1 MNKIFMT
8 CYGGGHAEI
17 IKELY
22 KNLVNILDTEITIL
36 ALTTSKYKFEQE
48 KIPYKLITDYYDE
61 TKDKDIYE
69 LGKQFCIKNN
79 IDTSIGAEETYLY
92 HGYALYE
99 LEKKYSKEKIKEGFR
114 ELGRP
119 IFLPIQFMERVLKSE
134 NPNLVITTNSPRYE
148 KATLIAAKNLDIT
161 SLSIEDLFGKD
172 DSEVTVVLEKFFNDQ
187 LYQKVYGDYVC
198 VLSEITKKN
207 LNHEKINKVFV
218 TGNPSFDKTI
228 EFFRENS
235 KKEKIKKEEIT
246 ICYLSQKHHE
256 NISIMKK
263 LIEFIEKKDFS
274 LIVKIHPNE
283 KIEDYL
289 KEIDKKENKKV
300 EIVNTDLYENISK
313 SDIVITIFSTAALEA
328 AILDKPIVAKKNISV
343 PFLDL
348 GIGLEYE
355 NISEIEE
362 IINEILDNKENI
374 NKKLKEARDKFRPI
388 KKAGEQIKEIVEKI
402 LDNKKS

>member
-1 MNKIFMT
+1 MKKIFMT

-22 KNLVNILDTEITIL
+22 KNLVNIPDIEITIL

-48 KIPYKLITDYYDE
+48 KISYKLITDYYDE

-69 LGKQFCIKNN
+69 LGKQFCMENN
-79 IDTSIGAEETYLY
+79 IDTSIGVDETYLY

-99 LEKKYSKEKIKEGFR
+99 LEKKYSKEKIEEGFR
-114 ELGRP
+114 ELGRL

-134 NPNLVITTNSPRYE
+134 NPSLVITTNSPRYE

-172 DSEVTVVLEKFFNDQ
+172 DSEVTVALEKFFNDQ

-198 VLSEITKKN
+198 VLSEIAKKN
-207 LNHEKINKVFV
+207 LNYKKISKVFI

-235 KKEKIKKEEIT
+235 KKEKTKKENIT
-246 ICYLSQKHHE
+246 ICYLTQKHPE
-256 NISIMKK
+256 NILIMKK
-263 LIEFIEKKDFS
+263 LIEIIEKKDS
-274 LIVKIHPNE
+274 NLIVKIHPNE

-289 KEIDKKENKKV
+289 KEIDQKENKKV
-300 EIVNTDLYENISK
+300 EIKNSNLYENISN

-343 PFLDL
+343 PFQDL

-362 IINEILDNKENI
+362 LINKILNNKENI
-374 NKKLKEARDKFRPI
+374 NENLKEAREKFRPI
-388 KKAGEQIKEIVEKI
+388 KKAGEQIKEIIENI
-402 LDNKKS
+402 LDNKKI

>member
-235 KKEKIKKEEIT
+235 KKEKIKKDKFKLGKIT
-246 ICYLSQKHHE
+246 LKFIIMMAVYL
-256 NISIMKK
+256 IIGLALMM
-263 LIEFIEKKDFS
+263 LIVVFS
-274 LIVKIHPNE
+274 LVLDSSSALFIV
-283 KIEDYL
+283 
-289 KEIDKKENKKV
+289 
-300 EIVNTDLYENISK
+300 S
-313 SDIVITIFSTAALEA
+313 VIYFTLFFI
-328 AILDKPIVAKKNISV
+328 
-343 PFLDL
+343 
-348 GIGLEYE
+348 
-355 NISEIEE
+355 
-362 IINEILDNKENI
+362 
-374 NKKLKEARDKFRPI
+374 KL
-388 KKAGEQIKEIVEKI
+388 
-402 LDNKKS
+402 

>member
-1 MNKIFMT
+1 MF
-8 CYGGGHAEI
+8 
-17 IKELY
+17 
-22 KNLVNILDTEITIL
+22 
-36 ALTTSKYKFEQE
+36 
-48 KIPYKLITDYYDE
+48 
-61 TKDKDIYE
+61 
-69 LGKQFCIKNN
+69 
-79 IDTSIGAEETYLY
+79 
-92 HGYALYE
+92 
-99 LEKKYSKEKIKEGFR
+99 
-114 ELGRP
+114 
-119 IFLPIQFMERVLKSE
+119 
-134 NPNLVITTNSPRYE
+134 
-148 KATLIAAKNLDIT
+148 
-161 SLSIEDLFGKD
+161 
-172 DSEVTVVLEKFFNDQ
+172 
-187 LYQKVYGDYVC
+187 YQ
-198 VLSEITKKN
+198 
-207 LNHEKINKVFV
+207 
-218 TGNPSFDKTI
+218 
-228 EFFRENS
+228 
-235 KKEKIKKEEIT
+235 
-246 ICYLSQKHHE
+246 
-256 NISIMKK
+256 
-263 LIEFIEKKDFS
+263 KKDFS

>member
-1 MNKIFMT
+1 MKKIFMT

-22 KNLVNILDTEITIL
+22 KNLVNIPDIEITIL

-48 KIPYKLITDYYDE
+48 KISYKLITDYYDE

-69 LGKQFCIKNN
+69 LGKQFCMENN
-79 IDTSIGAEETYLY
+79 IDTSIGVDETYLY

-99 LEKKYSKEKIKEGFR
+99 LEKKYSKEKIEEGFR

-134 NPNLVITTNSPRYE
+134 NPSLVITTNSPRYE

-172 DSEVTVVLEKFFNDQ
+172 DSEVTVALEKFFNDQ

-198 VLSEITKKN
+198 VLSEIAKKN
-207 LNHEKINKVFV
+207 LNYKKISKVFI

-235 KKEKIKKEEIT
+235 KKEKTKKENIT
-246 ICYLSQKHHE
+246 ICYLTQKHPE
-256 NISIMKK
+256 NILIMKK
-263 LIEFIEKKDFS
+263 LIEIIEKKDS
-274 LIVKIHPNE
+274 NLIVKIHPNE

-289 KEIDKKENKKV
+289 KEIDQKENKKV
-300 EIVNTDLYENISK
+300 EIKNSNLYENISN

-343 PFLDL
+343 PFQDL

-362 IINEILDNKENI
+362 LINKILNNKENI
-374 NKKLKEARDKFRPI
+374 NENLKEAREKFRPI
-388 KKAGEQIKEIVEKI
+388 KKAGEQIKEIIENI
-402 LDNKKS
+402 LDNKKI

>member
-1 MNKIFMT
+1 MKKIFMT

-22 KNLVNILDTEITIL
+22 KNLVNIPDIEITIL

-48 KIPYKLITDYYDE
+48 KISYKLITDYYDE

-69 LGKQFCIKNN
+69 LGKQFCMENN
-79 IDTSIGAEETYLY
+79 IDTSIGVDETYLY

-99 LEKKYSKEKIKEGFR
+99 LEKKYSKEKIEEGFR
-114 ELGRP
+114 ELGRT

-134 NPNLVITTNSPRYE
+134 NPSLVITTNSPRYE

-172 DSEVTVVLEKFFNDQ
+172 DSEVTVALEKFFNDQ

-198 VLSEITKKN
+198 VLSEIAKKN
-207 LNHEKINKVFV
+207 LNYKKISKVFI

-235 KKEKIKKEEIT
+235 KKEKTKKENIT
-246 ICYLSQKHHE
+246 ICYLTQKHPE
-256 NISIMKK
+256 NILIMKK
-263 LIEFIEKKDFS
+263 LIEIIEKKDFN

-289 KEIDKKENKKV
+289 KEIDQKENKKV
-300 EIVNTDLYENISK
+300 EIKNSNLYENISN

-343 PFLDL
+343 PFQDL

-362 IINEILDNKENI
+362 LINKILNNKENI
-374 NKKLKEARDKFRPI
+374 NENLKGAREKFRPI
-388 KKAGEQIKEIVEKI
+388 KKAGEQIKEIIENI
-402 LDNKKS
+402 LDNKKI